1 MPLRTW
7 SAGPLASNKHRFPCL
22 KISVSL
28 LSSIFSRG
36 LGISCRR
43 FLSGDGITTA
53 DFTISALAG
62 VFESIAI
69 DAISAR
75 RANPALGE
83 TFGTAKN
90 LDEYQYRIC
99 ILLPTVADSNPSK
112 IRLQKYRV
120 GIIASFAKLAA
131 ALKSGSAAEWNRNAK
146 ELLVEA
152 SDAYVAAT
160 SGRKMPD
167 PKIGAAMA
175 FFGAPEENVERAL
188 RSMYGYEE

>member
-1 MPLRTW
+1 M
-7 SAGPLASNKHRFPCL
+7 
-22 KISVSL
+22 SL
-28 LSSIFSRG
+28 LGSIISRG

-43 FLSGDGITTA
+43 FLSGDGITTG
-53 DFTISALAG
+53 DFTVCALEG
-62 VFESIAI
+62 VFQGIAI
-69 DAISAR
+69 DARSAR
-75 RANPALGE
+75 KASPALGE

-120 GIIASFAKLAA
+120 GIVASFAKLTA
-131 ALKSGSAAEWNRNAK
+131 ALKSGSIVEWNGHAK

-160 SGRKMPD
+160 SGRKMPE
-167 PKIGAAMA
+167 PKIGAVMA
-175 FFGAPEENVERAL
+175 FFGTPEENVDMAL